1 MAATGAD
8 TQEERAQRAWRF
20 GRGPGCLDQHG
31 PGMRTPPLANT
42 TMLSQPET
50 GLPHP
55 GVQPDIADQLL
66 RTGKAAHIAD
76 CCYETGS
83 DDQIYTGDREQPL
96 DRRIIISRL
105 RDLHIEDPQILV

>member
-31 PGMRTPPLANT
+31 PGMRTPPLADT

-55 GVQPDIADQLL
+55 GVQADIADQLL
-66 RTGKAAHIAD
+66 RIGETAHITD
-76 CCYETGS
+76 RRHETGS
-83 DDQIYTGDREQPL
+83 NDEVDAGDGESPL
-96 DRRIIISRL
+96 DRRTF
-105 RDLHIEDPQILV
+105 